1 MFSFFRS
8 KPKPDAAEAPTTA
21 PKMQV
26 TTQVTSAAQV
36 VSVPEVSAEAA
47 AKPRQSWLSK
57 LKAGLRK
64 TGGSIAAVF
73 TGTQIDDALYEELET
88 ALLMADTGVKATEF
102 LLNDLKAR
110 VKASKAT
117 EPAAV
122 KALLIDAIT
131 DMLMPLQKQLRIGDQ
146 KPMVLMVA
154 GVNGAGKT
162 TSIGKLTH
170 HLADQGASVLLA
182 AADTFRAAAR
192 EQLAVWA
199 QRNTVEIISQE
210 GGDPAAV
217 SFDAVSAGKARG
229 RDVVLVDTA
238 GRLPTQLHL
247 MEELKKIKRVVQ
259 KADSQAP
266 HEVLLVIDGNTG
278 QNALTQVKAF
288 DEALGLT
295 GLIVTKLD
303 GTAKGGVLCAIARE
317 KPIPVYFIGVGEQ
330 LDDLQTF
337 DAHEFAQALLN

>member
-26 TTQVTSAAQV
+26 TTQVTPAAQV
-36 VSVPEVSAEAA
+36 VSAPEVSAEAD

-288 DEALGLT
+288 DEALSLT

-337 DAHEFAQALLN
+337 DAHEFAQALLS

>member
-1 MFSFFRS
+1 MFSLFRS
-8 KPKPDAAEAPTTA
+8 SPKPTHPEASASAPTASETA
-21 PKMQV
+21 
-26 TTQVTSAAQV
+26 T
-36 VSVPEVSAEAA
+36 
-47 AKPRQSWLSK
+47 PRRTWLGK
-57 LKAGLRK
+57 LKAGLKK
-64 TGGSIAAVF
+64 TGGSIASVF

-88 ALLMADTGVKATEF
+88 ALLMADTGVKATEH
-102 LLNDLKAR
+102 LLQDLKAR
-110 VKASKAT
+110 VKAAKVT
-117 EPAAV
+117 EPLAV
-122 KALLIDAIT
+122 KALLTKAIT
-131 DMLMPLQKQLRIGDQ
+131 DLLMPLQKQLQIGNQ
-146 KPMVLMVA
+146 KPMVIMVA

-199 QRNTVEIISQE
+199 QRNTVEIISQQ

-217 SFDAVSAGKARG
+217 SFDAVAAGKARG

-259 KADSQAP
+259 KADAAAP

-317 KPIPVYFIGVGEQ
+317 KAIPVYFIGVGEQ

-337 DAHEFAQALLN
+337 DAREFAEALLN